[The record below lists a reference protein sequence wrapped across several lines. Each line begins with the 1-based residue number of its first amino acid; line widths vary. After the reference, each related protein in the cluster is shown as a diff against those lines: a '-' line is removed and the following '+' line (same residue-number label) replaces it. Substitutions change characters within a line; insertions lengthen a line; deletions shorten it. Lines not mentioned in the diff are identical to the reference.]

1 MTRRL
6 LVTYLTITALALAML
21 AVPLGLTFARRERD
35 RLFFDMERDAMVIA
49 TLAEDDLEHGAAPD
63 LDAVLAEYRADTT
76 GRIVVVDRAGI
87 SVADSDS
94 PGARPRDYST
104 RPEIR
109 QALGGRR
116 AIGTRRSATLGQN
129 LVYVAI
135 PVASRGTVHGA
146 IRVTFPT
153 TARDARVR
161 AVWVRLGLLSAV
173 VLALVAG
180 VGFMLARGVTR
191 PLQTLDATAERIAD
205 GDLAARA
212 TVERGPPEV
221 RTLAATFNRTAAR
234 LDQLVGAQQRFV
246 ADAAHQLRTPLT
258 ALRLRLENFEPHLPP
273 EQRPKLEAAIGE
285 VQRLGQLVTGLL
297 LLARQDAEAPANI
310 AVDLGP
316 AVAERLALWAD
327 VAGDQQVRLDRD
339 LPDHL
344 WVSAPAG
351 AVDQILDNLLSN
363 ALGVTPPSSTIAV
376 RVREAPGH
384 GELHVVDQGPGLDAE
399 ARERAFERFWRS
411 DGGSGSGSGLG
422 LAIVRQLARTAGGDA
437 RLDPGP
443 GGRGIDAVVELPLVA
458 PPAIA
463 APPGD
468 AFTPAAGARGTFTRR

>member
-6 LVTYLTITALALAML
+6 LATYLTITALALAML

-35 RLFFDMERDAMVIA
+35 RLYFDMERDAMVIA
-49 TLAEDDLEHGAAPD
+49 TLAEDDLENGAVPD
-63 LDAVLAEYRADTT
+63 LGAVLDEYRADTT
-76 GRIVVVDRAGI
+76 GRVVVVDRGGI
-87 SVADSDS
+87 SVADSDAADT
-94 PGARPRDYST
+94 PPRDYST

-116 AIGTRRSATLGQN
+116 AIGTRRSSTLGQT
-129 LVYVAI
+129 LVFVAI

-146 IRVTFPT
+146 IRITFPT

-161 AVWVRLGLLSAV
+161 AVWMRLGLLSSV

-180 VGFMLARGVTR
+180 VGFLLARGVTR
-191 PLQTLDATAERIAD
+191 PLQTLDGAAERIAD
-205 GDLAARA
+205 GDLAARV

-221 RTLAATFNRTAAR
+221 RTLAATFNRTADR
-234 LDQLVGAQQRFV
+234 LDQLVGAHRRFV

-258 ALRLRLENFEPHLPP
+258 ALRLRLENFEPHLPS

-285 VQRLGQLVTGLL
+285 VHRLGQLVTGLL
-297 LLARQDAEAPANI
+297 LLARQDAEAPACI

-316 AVAERLALWAD
+316 TVAERLAVWAD
-327 VAGDQQVRLDRD
+327 VAGEQQVRLDRD

-351 AVDQILDNLLSN
+351 GVEQILDNLLSN
-363 ALGVTPPSSTIAV
+363 ALGATPPGGTIAV
-376 RVREAPGH
+376 TVREAPRH
-384 GELHVVDQGPGLDAE
+384 GELHVVDEGRGLDAD
-399 ARERAFERFWRS
+399 ARERAFERFWRGNGS
-411 DGGSGSGSGLG
+411 DSGSGLG
-422 LAIVRQLARTAGGDA
+422 LAIVRQMARTAGGDA

-443 GGRGIDAVVELPLVA
+443 GARGIDAVVELPL
-458 PPAIA
+458 A
-463 APPGD
+463 APVVDP
-468 AFTPAAGARGTFTRR
+468 RGTFAGR